1 MEKGKFMEFNERLRY
16 LIDCEEIKIKDLAPK
31 LCLSASTLSNYT
43 QGIREPDYDT
53 LRRIADYFGVSID
66 YLLGH
71 KSPVTDDERQL
82 LALFRSFTPSQRRLL
97 LEQSFDIVIVNAP
110 LPDEFGTQLALELSE
125 TSGAGVLLL
134 VKAEQ
139 YAELSARLTPN
150 GILTLQKPTTP
161 QLLTQTLQLL
171 CGTRERLRRMEQ
183 KTASFEEKMAEIRLV
198 NRAKCLLI
206 ERKAMTEQEAH
217 RWIEK
222 QAMDRCVSRKIIA
235 EQILLTI

>member
-1 MEKGKFMEFNERLRY
+1 MDRIEQTYSVLTVSAADKF
-16 LIDCEEIKIKDLAPK
+16 
-31 LCLSASTLSNYT
+31 SASLHTLLPEG
-43 QGIREPDYDT
+43 QYD
-53 LRRIADYFGVSID
+53 
-66 YLLGH
+66 
-71 KSPVTDDERQL
+71 PVRTVRD
-82 LALFRSFTPSQRRLL
+82 ASARRLL

-139 YAELSARLTPN
+139 YPELSARLTPN

-222 QAMDRCVSRKIIA
+222 QAMDRCVSRKVIA

>member
-1 MEKGKFMEFNERLRY
+1 M
-16 LIDCEEIKIKDLAPK
+16 
-31 LCLSASTLSNYT
+31 
-43 QGIREPDYDT
+43 
-53 LRRIADYFGVSID
+53 D
-66 YLLGH
+66 YLEQRYSVLAVSAAEKFNASLRTLLPEGRYD
-71 KSPVTDDERQL
+71 PVRTVRD
-82 LALFRSFTPSQRRLL
+82 AATARRLL
-97 LEQSFDIVIVNAP
+97 LERSYDIVLINTP
-110 LPDEFGTQLALELSE
+110 LPDDFGTHLALDISE

-139 YAELSARLTPN
+139 YAELSARLTPS
-150 GILTLQKPTTP
+150 GILTVQKPTTP
-161 QLLTQTLQLL
+161 QLLTQALQLL

-222 QAMDRCVSRKIIA
+222 QAMDRCVSRRVIA
-235 EQILLTI
+235 EEILETI

>member
-1 MEKGKFMEFNERLRY
+1 MEHLEQRYSVLAVSAAEKF
-16 LIDCEEIKIKDLAPK
+16 
-31 LCLSASTLSNYT
+31 SASLRTLLPE
-43 QGIREPDYDT
+43 GRYD
-53 LRRIADYFGVSID
+53 
-66 YLLGH
+66 
-71 KSPVTDDERQL
+71 PVRAVRDAAT
-82 LALFRSFTPSQRRLL
+82 ARRLL
-97 LEQSFDIVIVNAP
+97 LERSYDIVIINTP
-110 LPDEFGTQLALELSE
+110 LPDDFGTRLALDVSE

-134 VKAEQ
+134 AKAEQ
-139 YAELSARLTPN
+139 YPELAARLTPS

-161 QLLTQTLQLL
+161 QLVTQALQLL

-222 QAMDRCVSRKIIA
+222 QAMDRCVSRRQIA
-235 EQILLTI
+235 EEILKTI

>member
-1 MEKGKFMEFNERLRY
+1 MDRIEQTYSVLTVSAADKF
-16 LIDCEEIKIKDLAPK
+16 
-31 LCLSASTLSNYT
+31 SASLHTLLPEG
-43 QGIREPDYDT
+43 QYDPVRAVRDAASPGGCCWSRAST
-53 LRRIADYFGVSID
+53 SSSSTRRC
-66 YLLGH
+66 
-71 KSPVTDDERQL
+71 
-82 LALFRSFTPSQRRLL
+82 
-97 LEQSFDIVIVNAP
+97 
-110 LPDEFGTQLALELSE
+110 PDEFGTQLALELSE

-139 YAELSARLTPN
+139 YPELSARLTPN

-222 QAMDRCVSRKIIA
+222 QAMDRCVSRKVIA
-235 EQILLTI
+235 EQILQTI

>member
-1 MEKGKFMEFNERLRY
+1 MDRIEQTYSVLTVSAADKF
-16 LIDCEEIKIKDLAPK
+16 
-31 LCLSASTLSNYT
+31 SASLHTLLPEG
-43 QGIREPDYDT
+43 QYD
-53 LRRIADYFGVSID
+53 
-66 YLLGH
+66 
-71 KSPVTDDERQL
+71 PVRAVRD
-82 LALFRSFTPSQRRLL
+82 AASARRLL
-97 LEQSFDIVIVNAP
+97 LEQSFDIVIVIVNAP

-139 YAELSARLTPN
+139 YPELSARLTPN